1 MWKTVLFTATTGV
14 VVKRLGRDEE
24 IRDDVI

>member
-1 MWKTVLFTATTGV
+1 MEDTVLTATTGV

>member
-1 MWKTVLFTATTGV
+1 MVVQMWKTATTGV

-24 IRDDVI
+24 IREDVI